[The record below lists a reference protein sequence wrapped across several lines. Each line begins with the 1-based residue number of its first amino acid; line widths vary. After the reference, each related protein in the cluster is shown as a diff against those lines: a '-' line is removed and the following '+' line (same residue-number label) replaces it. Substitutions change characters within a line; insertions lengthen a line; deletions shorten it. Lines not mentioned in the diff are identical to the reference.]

1 MIGGYERATHVKD
14 QLRRVVGNKGVH
26 DKYTMIKCPFHADS
40 TPSGR
45 IAHDETRPGS
55 VGRFKCYACAKKADW
70 IELSEKLGLDPF
82 PNVKSTKVPGFNAE
96 AYDEVLLPAAKTA
109 AREDLEFFELNAK
122 GARRLGLPDLEWR
135 DFSFAFLKKVNA
147 QGCVVTETNRAYVYL
162 PVNIKGKTR
171 GYVKALPKKIDKL
184 PGYFNSPGAWS
195 HKHGL
200 LFYDEAVALML
211 RLGLRT
217 LVLVEGPRDALRLLR
232 DKIPA
237 IAILGTQ
244 SWSKR
249 KLEWLEESEANKIIL
264 CMDGDVAGRAAT
276 RLLYS
281 GKRIM
286 QEGPDEVVAPPMHLS
301 FAVEDFDLREYQKKG
316 MPELDP
322 GNAPEQSVMD
332 LRFNLE

>member
-14 QLRRVVGNKGVH
+14 QLRRVVGNRGVH
-26 DKYTMIKCPFHADS
+26 DKYTMIKCPFHNDG

-96 AYDEVLLPAAKTA
+96 AYDEVLLPAAKS
-109 AREDLEFFELNAK
+109 ARSEDLEFFDLNK
-122 GARRLGLPDLEWR
+122 RGARRLGLSDSEWR
-135 DFSFAFLKKVNA
+135 GFSFAFLKSVNA
-147 QGCVVTETNRAYVYL
+147 KGCVVVETNRAYVYL
-162 PVNIKGKTR
+162 PANIKGKAR
-171 GYVKALPKKIDKL
+171 GYVKGLPRKIENL
-184 PGYFNSPGAWS
+184 PGYFNAPGAWS

-200 LFYDEAVALML
+200 LFYDEAVALMT
-211 RLGLRT
+211 RLGLST

-232 DKIPA
+232 AGIPA

-249 KLEWLEESEANKIIL
+249 KLEWLSETEASKIIL
-264 CMDGDVAGRAAT
+264 CMDGDAAGRSAT

-281 GKRIM
+281 GKRAL
-286 QEGPDEVVAPPMHLS
+286 QDGSVEEVAPPMNLT
-301 FAVEDFDLREYQKKG
+301 FDVEDFDLREYQARG
-316 MPELDP
+316 EPELDP
-322 GNAPEQSVMD
+322 CSAPDRAVED
-332 LRFNLE
+332 LKLNLE